1 MNDEKLTSEQP
12 VSTSSTS
19 EPVQSHLLTTGL
31 GAAAGGIGG
40 AAIGKSVAGRV
51 GALIGGV
58 AGALAGSR
66 AGEVLADFAQEAND
80 SLRLGWGAN
89 DKAVELPQHYSWEE
103 LQALSKP
110 QKVTG

>member
-12 VSTSSTS
+12 ISSSTS

-31 GAAAGGIGG
+31 G